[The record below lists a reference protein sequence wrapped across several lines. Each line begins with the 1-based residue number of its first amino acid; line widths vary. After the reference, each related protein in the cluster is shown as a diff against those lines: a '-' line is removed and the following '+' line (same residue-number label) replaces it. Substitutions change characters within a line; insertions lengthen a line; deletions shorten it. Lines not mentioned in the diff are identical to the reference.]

1 MMNGS
6 KLFACI
12 DKNII
17 AHLKF
22 IDGEINWKYTS
33 YWQKNGYA
41 LSPYLPLNNNINSI
55 DIKHYLNNLLPE
67 GNGLNE
73 LAIRFGVS
81 KNNTFAL
88 VRILGQDL
96 PSVFALSAETCASI
110 NQTQFIKLDIK
121 DLIDR
126 LNESQG
132 ITNLT
137 IWNDKPRLS
146 VAGVQNKINIV
157 VNEKDEMGF
166 GEGALRSTHLLKF
179 ENRRSANLVIN
190 EYVTMSLAKTCG
202 LDVADVELRHF
213 DLHPGLLVRRF
224 DRRLVECATQR
235 RHMIDGNQA
244 LNLPPEY
251 KYERNF
257 GNSRD
262 VRHIR
267 DGVSLP
273 KLFSFA
279 DKCIN
284 PALTKQKLLDW
295 VVFNLIVYNADAHGK
310 NVSFFVS
317 SKGIELTPFYDLV
330 NIAMYDEFDQELA
343 MAIGDEFDMQD
354 INAYQLADF
363 ADSCQL
369 KRSLVVKS
377 VKNLTDKTLKSMED
391 VFRINL
397 DNIDI
402 GVDYIEKY
410 SRLVAERAK
419 YLSNASESIMDV
431 EI

>member
-1 MMNGS
+1 MMSGS
-6 KLFACI
+6 RLFACI
-12 DKNII
+12 DKDII
-17 AHLKF
+17 ANLEF
-22 IDGEINWKYTS
+22 IDGEVNWKYTD

-41 LSPYLPLNNNINSI
+41 LSPYLSLNNDINSV
-55 DIKHYLNNLLPE
+55 DVKHYLNNLLPE
-67 GNGLNE
+67 GNGLDE
-73 LAIRFGVS
+73 LVTRFGIS

-88 VRILGQDL
+88 VKILGQDL
-96 PSVFALSAETCASI
+96 PSVFTLSAEECVQV
-110 NQTQFIKLDIK
+110 NQTQFIKLDTK
-121 DLIDR
+121 DLINR

-132 ITNLT
+132 VIKLA

-146 VAGVQNKINIV
+146 VAGVQNKINIII
-157 VNEKDEMGF
+157 NEEGAMGF

-179 ENRRSANLVIN
+179 ENKRSANLVIN
-190 EYVTMSLAKTCG
+190 EYIAMSLARACG
-202 LDVADVELRHF
+202 LDVANAELRYF
-213 DLHPGLLVRRF
+213 SSHPSLLVERF
-224 DRRLVECATQR
+224 DRRLVKYMTQR
-235 RHMIDGNQA
+235 KHMIDGVQA

-257 GNSRD
+257 GNGRD
-262 VRHIR
+262 VKHIR

-295 VVFNLIVYNADAHGK
+295 VVFNLIICNADAHGK

-317 SKGIELTPFYDLV
+317 NKGIELTPFYDLV
-330 NIAMYDEFDQELA
+330 NVAMYDEFDQELA
-343 MAIGDEFDMQD
+343 MAIGDEFDMQS

-369 KRSLVVKS
+369 KRGLVVKS
-377 VKNLTDKTLKSMED
+377 VKNLADKVLKSVGD
-391 VFRINL
+391 VFKINL
-397 DNIDI
+397 NNTNIST
-402 GVDYIEKY
+402 DYCEKY
-410 SRLVAERAK
+410 SRLVADRAT
-419 YLSNASESIMDV
+419 YLSTASESVMDV